1 VCAAV
6 SLLILLF
13 FISST
18 NFNKPTLA
26 LLFIYTLRNLLRIG
40 TSSAALRNAC
50 TTVRSALEE
59 VVVIE
64 VAAAS
69 SAKEVVEVEKEEDK
83 DKQVLAALLACC

>member
-18 NFNKPTLA
+18 NSNRPTLT
-26 LLFIYTLRNLLRIG
+26 LLFICTLRNLLRVE
-40 TSSAALRNAC
+40 TSSAALRNTYAI
-50 TTVRSALEE
+50 VRSTLEG
-59 VVVIE
+59 VVVAE

-69 SAKEVVEVEKEEDK
+69 SAKEVVEEEEDK
-83 DKQVLAALLACC
+83 EDEQALAASLAYY

>member
-18 NFNKPTLA
+18 NSNRLTLA
-26 LLFIYTLRNLLRIG
+26 LLFIYTLRNLLRVE

-50 TTVRSALEE
+50 AAVYFALEE
-59 VVVIE
+59 VVAIE
-64 VAAAS
+64 VATAS
-69 SAKEVVEVEKEEDK
+69 SAKEVVEKEEDK
-83 DKQVLAALLACC
+83 EDK

>member
-18 NFNKPTLA
+18 NSNRPILT
-26 LLFIYTLRNLLRIG
+26 LLFTYTLCNLLRAG
-40 TSSAALRNAC
+40 TSSAALRNAY
-50 TTVRSALEE
+50 TAVRSALEE
-59 VVVIE
+59 VVAIE

-69 SAKEVVEVEKEEDK
+69 SAKEVVEKEEDK
-83 DKQVLAALLACC
+83 DK

>member
-18 NFNKPTLA
+18 NSNRPALA
-26 LLFIYTLRNLLRIG
+26 LLFARTLRNLLRVG
-40 TSSAALRNAC
+40 TSSAALRNARA
-50 TTVRSALEE
+50 TVRSALEE
-59 VVVIE
+59 VVAIE

-69 SAKEVVEVEKEEDK
+69 SAKEVVEKEEDK
-83 DKQVLAALLACC
+83 EDE